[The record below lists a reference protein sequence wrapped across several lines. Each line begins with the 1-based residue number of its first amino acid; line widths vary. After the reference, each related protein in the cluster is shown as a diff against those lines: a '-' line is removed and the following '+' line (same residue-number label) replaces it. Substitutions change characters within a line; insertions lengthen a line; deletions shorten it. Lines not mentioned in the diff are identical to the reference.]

1 MKDTS
6 YPIRKA
12 YNALLTGL
20 GYTCFDY
27 KATDNAT
34 KPYIILSSQ
43 TSSSDNTKNSF
54 GNIATINLDIVTS
67 FQDGYGGR
75 KGLDE
80 MVNNI
85 LEAVLPSPDANVIQ
99 ATGFN
104 VYSTKKVI
112 DYDIEPLPQETQTIY
127 RRIITF
133 EHLIEQL

>member
-6 YPIRKA
+6 LPIRKA
-12 YNALLTGL
+12 YYALLTEL
-20 GYTCFDY
+20 GYTCFDF
-27 KATDNAT
+27 KATDTAT

-67 FQDGYGGR
+67 FEDGFGGR

-80 MVNNI
+80 IVNDI
-85 LEAVLPSPDANVIQ
+85 LEAVLPTPDATVIQ

-104 VYSTKKVI
+104 IYSTKKVI
-112 DYDIEPLPQETQTIY
+112 DFDFEPLQQETQTIY

-133 EHLIEQL
+133 EHLVEQL